1 MSTVDDTIDAAGL
14 AKDIGGRFL
23 SKIAPGDGRYSAER
37 MAVALAAIKD
47 CLTDAE
53 ESVSGSED
61 YQKWQVK
68 KEKECLESYF
78 SQDVW
83 SAESHEGETSEE
95 VLLLNIE
102 VLQRS
107 TNKVKGALFKRMET
121 GGQVVFGQWFNYA
134 LYRLLQLSHEQIPV
148 ESMNDI
154 TAIKM
159 LKSLFTFIKDN
170 LKGLKREKLRDQ
182 FGVSLVDSIKLARRV
197 IDAASS
203 TTKPLGL
210 DEECSLVEIHVGL
223 STATA
228 GTATAQ
234 TLVPNP
240 ATDATLQE
248 KQKDDD
254 ARQNRIN
261 AMRFRRA
268 SSKSFTVSAAD
279 ATASTSAAVVS
290 APVESLSYKST
301 TTMNPKPSDV
311 TKPQSLAA
319 SSNIRPSEATK
330 PQSHATATSKPRL
343 EETSQPLE
351 KKRKVV
357 ECTTDVPPA
366 SNRQATG
373 EQIVAMT
380 TSSSPTPP
388 AKTHQ
393 TEPFQMQQSQSDATT
408 RQETAQLHR
417 GYADDTSQA
426 QPPQQRGYSDV
437 QAVTQQRGYADVP
450 QIQQRGYTDARAEPR
465 GYVDVPP
472 VQQRRYADAPAPM
485 SKYSDLPE
493 QASGGADGFPVE
505 GRDRDRGYA
514 RKNSRDSSSQGRSNR
529 NRRGRRRNRGRA
541 GEQQGESSRPKKR
554 ARRSAQEPAPAAV
567 GAGARGRGRGRDV
580 NKPGK
585 HPRKICVCFFVK
597 DLTLDGI
604 LQHG

>member
-1 MSTVDDTIDAAGL
+1 MSANDTIDAVGL
-14 AKDIGGRFL
+14 ANDIGERFL
-23 SKIAPGDGRYSAER
+23 SKIASSDDGRYSAER
-37 MAVALAAIKD
+37 MAVALAEIKD

-53 ESVSGSED
+53 ESVSGDED

-68 KEKECLESYF
+68 KDKEGLEAYF
-78 SQDVW
+78 SQNVW
-83 SAESHEGETSEE
+83 SAESHEGTTSEE

-107 TNKVKGALFKRMET
+107 TNKVKGALFKRMGT
-121 GGQVVFGQWFNYA
+121 GGQLVFGQWFNYA
-134 LYRLLQLSHEQIPV
+134 LYRLLQLTGENTPV
-148 ESMNDI
+148 GSMNDV

-197 IDAASS
+197 IDAC
-203 TTKPLGL
+203 TTKPPGL

-223 STATA
+223 STATP
-228 GTATAQ
+228 
-234 TLVPNP
+234 VSIP
-240 ATDATLQE
+240 AADASLQE

-268 SSKSFTVSAAD
+268 SSKSFTISAAD
-279 ATASTSAAVVS
+279 ATISTSAPAVS
-290 APVESLSYKST
+290 SPVESSSRKPT
-301 TTMNPKPSDV
+301 IMMNPKPSEM
-311 TKPQSLAA
+311 TKPQSLAIA
-319 SSNIRPSEATK
+319 TSKARQDTK
-330 PQSHATATSKPRL
+330 PQSRETVTSKPRL
-343 EETSQPLE
+343 EETSGQQSRE
-351 KKRKVV
+351 KRRKVD
-357 ECTTDVPPA
+357 ESTTTVPTA
-366 SNRQATG
+366 STRQGTG
-373 EQIVAMT
+373 EQTVEA
-380 TSSSPTPP
+380 TSCSSRTQKLTPPP

-393 TEPFQMQQSQSDATT
+393 TESFQMQQSQHDDTT
-408 RQETAQLHR
+408 RQETTQ
-417 GYADDTSQA
+417 
-426 QPPQQRGYSDV
+426 QQRGYAGDTPQAQPSQQRGYADV

-472 VQQRRYADAPAPM
+472 VQQRGYADAPVPM
-485 SKYSDLPE
+485 PKYSDLPE
-493 QASGGADGFPVE
+493 HASGGADEFPAD

-514 RKNSRDSSSQGRSNR
+514 RNNSRDSSSQGRNSR
-529 NRRGRRRNRGRA
+529 NRRGGRSRNRGRA

-554 ARRSAQEPAPAAV
+554 ARRSAQEPVLAAV

-585 HPRKICVCFFVK
+585 HPHQICVFVSSSTP
-597 DLTLDGI
+597 LTLDGNS
-604 LQHG
+604 QHG

>member
-1 MSTVDDTIDAAGL
+1 MSAANDITIDAAGL
-14 AKDIGGRFL
+14 ASDIGGRFL
-23 SKIAPGDGRYSAER
+23 SKIAQGDGRYSAER
-37 MAVALAAIKD
+37 MAVALADIKD
-47 CLTDAE
+47 CLTGAE
-53 ESVSGSED
+53 ESMSGDED

-68 KEKECLESYF
+68 KDKEGLEAYF
-78 SQDVW
+78 SQNVW
-83 SAESHEGETSEE
+83 STESHEGTTSEE

-148 ESMNDI
+148 GSMNDI

-197 IDAASS
+197 IDATSS

-228 GTATAQ
+228 RTAAAQ
-234 TLVPNP
+234 TPVFNP
-240 ATDATLQE
+240 ATDASLQE
-248 KQKDDD
+248 KRKDDD

-268 SSKSFTVSAAD
+268 SSFTANAAD
-279 ATASTSAAVVS
+279 DTTSTSAAVVS
-290 APVESLSYKST
+290 APVESPSRKPT
-301 TTMNPKPSDV
+301 TIMNPMPSEM
-311 TKPQSLAA
+311 TKPQSLAIA
-319 SSNIRPSEATK
+319 TSNLRPSEVTK
-330 PQSHATATSKPRL
+330 PQSHEIGTSKPRP
-343 EETSQPLE
+343 EETPGQQPRE
-351 KKRKVV
+351 KRRKVV
-357 ECTTDVPPA
+357 ESTTAVPTV
-366 SNRQATG
+366 STRQGTG
-373 EQIVAMT
+373 EQTVET
-380 TSSSPTPP
+380 TSCSSRPQKLTPP
-388 AKTHQ
+388 PAQTHQ
-393 TEPFQMQQSQSDATT
+393 TEPFHMHQSQSDATT
-408 RQETAQLHR
+408 RQDTSQLQR

-426 QPPQQRGYSDV
+426 QPSHQRGYADV

-472 VQQRRYADAPAPM
+472 VQQRGYADAPAPM

-493 QASGGADGFPVE
+493 HVSGAADEFAAD

-514 RKNSRDSSSQGRSNR
+514 RKTSRDSSSQGRSNR
-529 NRRGRRRNRGRA
+529 NRRGGRFRNRGRA
-541 GEQQGESSRPKKR
+541 GEQQGESSRPKKK
-554 ARRSAQEPAPAAV
+554 ARRSAQEPALAV
-567 GAGARGRGRGRDV
+567 IGTGGRGRGRGRDV

-585 HPRKICVCFFVK
+585 HP
-597 DLTLDGI
+597 
-604 LQHG
+604 H